1 MIGRLHTGTGE
12 KINAD
17 RPSPAMP
24 AEPPHMVK
32 CDSDPVRIK
41 VAAAIRSR
49 NPHRSRR
56 PFFADVGIKGQ
67 SVNKRSLWSFWI

>member
-12 KINAD
+12 KINAE

-41 VAAAIRSR
+41 LAAAIPSR
-49 NPHRSRR
+49 HPHRSGSH
-56 PFFADVGIKGQ
+56 FADVGIKG
-67 SVNKRSLWSFWI
+67 RR